1 MFFRYKKVILALF
14 LVFTGISGY
23 YATKLEFSFSFE
35 QFFPKDDPDY
45 RFYKDFIE
53 NFETDDNFFLIGLP
67 NKTGIFDSVFLKKV
81 AAATD
86 GITNISQVTTVQSL
100 TNLSYPV
107 RTPFGFMSVPA
118 LHVDEPGR
126 YAEDKQIILD
136 DRRLVNNLIN
146 EDATATCIS
155 LKCIENI
162 GLNDSKRLIH
172 QLDSILN
179 AAGLQER
186 HYLGR
191 AYFQTELVDF
201 QTNEIRRSTIISGI
215 LITLFLYFLY
225 RRPVSVMIT
234 LSTVGVGLLIFMG
247 ILGMMGQ
254 KLTALSAL
262 FPVLMLIV
270 GSSDVIHIFTKYT
283 DELKNQ
289 ADKYQAMWTTI
300 RQIGLATLIT
310 SLTTAFGFASLAAS
324 KLESIRE
331 FGLQSAMGVVIAY
344 VTVFL
349 FMIPLLLIFHE
360 RLNRRGPKD
369 ENFWD
374 KVTSSVYHSTTR
386 YSNRI
391 WAAFSMLTLVSLAG
405 IYFIQTNY
413 GIIDNLPRNSK
424 VREDFLYFENNF
436 GGFRPFE
443 FAVTVKN
450 DTVSVKDFEVISD
463 VNKLEEKLLSY
474 PFVKTALSQATLYK
488 SVARAYAGN
497 QSGGYIFP
505 EDEETFNQYTGLV
518 ENAGSNASVMISKD
532 ETKTRLSAR
541 IKDIGASRI
550 EEFSQEIDQWINE
563 NTDTS
568 LVSFKRTGTGLL
580 MDKNSVYVRENIL
593 QGLGISLILISV
605 LMGFMLRSVN
615 MLVIALIPNL
625 IPLLVAGGI
634 LGFFGIDLEA
644 GISIVFAIIFGI
656 AVDDTIHFLAK
667 YKLLLSEGLDKETAI
682 YKTIKE
688 TGKAIILTSVI
699 LTFGFMVMVFSQNPP
714 TFTIGLLLSVT
725 LLSAL
730 LCDLYLLPVL
740 LRKFHNTG
748 NPVHK
753 NQPEAEAEKQFA

>member
-1 MFFRYKKVILALF
+1 MFFRYKKLILALF

-45 RFYKDFIE
+45 RFYKEFIE

-67 NKTGIFDSVFLKKV
+67 NSTGIFDSVFLQKV
-81 AAATD
+81 SQATD
-86 GITNISQVTTVQSL
+86 AITDIPQVTAVQSL
-100 TNLSYPV
+100 TNLDYPV
-107 RTPFGFMSVPA
+107 RTPFGFMTIPA
-118 LHVDEPGR
+118 LHIDEPNR
-126 YAEDKQIILD
+126 YNEDKQVILE

-155 LKCIENI
+155 LKCVENI
-162 GLNDSKRLIH
+162 GLDDSKVLI
-172 QLDSILN
+172 QRLDSILN
-179 AAGLQER
+179 AAGLKEK

-191 AYFQTELVDF
+191 AFFQTELVDF
-201 QTNEIRRSTIISGI
+201 QTNEIRQSTIISGI

-225 RRPVSVMIT
+225 RRPFAVIIT

-247 ILGMMGQ
+247 LLGMMGQ

-283 DELKNQ
+283 DELKIQN
-289 ADKYQAMWTTI
+289 DKYAAMWTTI
-300 RQIGLATLIT
+300 RHIGLATLIT

-331 FGLQSAMGVVIAY
+331 FGLQSALGVVVAY
-344 VTVFL
+344 VTVFF
-349 FMIPLLLIFHE
+349 FMIPLLLMFHE
-360 RLNRRGPKD
+360 KLQRRDPKD
-369 ENFWD
+369 ENFWH
-374 KVTSSVYHSTTR
+374 KVTTSVYQSTTLHR
-386 YSNRI
+386 NRI
-391 WAAFSMLTLVSLAG
+391 LVIFSLLTLFSVIG
-405 IYFIQTNY
+405 ILFIQTNY

-450 DTVSVKDFEVISD
+450 DSVTVRDYAVMRD

-488 SVARAYAGN
+488 SVARAFAGN
-497 QSGGYIFP
+497 QTGSYIFP
-505 EDEETFNQYTGLV
+505 EDKETFDQYTSLV

-541 IKDIGASRI
+541 IKDIGANRI

-580 MDKNSVYVRENIL
+580 MDKNSIYVRENIL
-593 QGLGISLILISV
+593 QGLGISLILISL
-605 LMGFMLRSVN
+605 LMGFMLRSAN

-634 LGFFGIDLEA
+634 LGYFGIDLEA

-667 YKLLLSEGLDKETAI
+667 YKLLLSDGLDKETAI
-682 YKTIKE
+682 RKTIME

-699 LTFGFMVMVFSQNPP
+699 LILGFMVMVFSQNPP
-714 TFTIGLLLSVT
+714 TFTIGLLLSAT

-740 LRKFHNTG
+740 LRQFHKTG
-748 NPVHK
+748 QGSTRLK
-753 NQPEAEAEKQFA
+753 DAESEKQFS